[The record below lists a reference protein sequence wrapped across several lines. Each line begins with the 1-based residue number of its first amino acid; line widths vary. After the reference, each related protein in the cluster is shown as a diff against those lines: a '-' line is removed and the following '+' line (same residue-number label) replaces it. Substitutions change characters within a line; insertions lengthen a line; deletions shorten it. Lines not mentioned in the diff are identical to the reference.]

1 MFRRLRRGESSS
13 LDVAKSWEQSGA
25 GFCMCHRRQ
34 KLVRTMQS
42 RGSPAR
48 TVYIVDDDSA
58 LLGSL
63 ERTFR
68 AAGLTAVSYQ
78 TAAAFLDAAPGLS
91 DGCLLLDIVMPE
103 MDGLELQER
112 LNSLGF
118 NMPVIVMTAWGDVE
132 TAVQAMKS
140 GAVDFIEKPFNDEAL
155 LDAINAA
162 LALDRGSTRD
172 RESVVAAKLV
182 AKLSPRERQVFDGLV
197 AGRSI
202 KQMAYDL
209 GISARTVE
217 EHRARMLAR
226 LGTRSFAEVI
236 RLAVQAGLVA
246 SRS

>member
-1 MFRRLRRGESSS
+1 
-13 LDVAKSWEQSGA
+13 
-25 GFCMCHRRQ
+25 
-34 KLVRTMQS
+34 MQS
-42 RGSPAR
+42 KGSPVR
-48 TVYIVDDDSA
+48 IVYIVDDDAA

-78 TAAAFLDAAPGLS
+78 TAFAFLDAAPGLS
-91 DGCLLLDIVMPE
+91 DGCLLLDIIMPE

-118 NMPVIVMTAWGDVE
+118 NMPVIVMTARGDVE

-162 LALDRGSTRD
+162 LALARGPTRD
-172 RESVVAAKLV
+172 RESVVAAKRM
-182 AKLSPRERQVFDGLV
+182 AKLSPRERQVLDGLV
-197 AGRSI
+197 AGRLT
-202 KQMAYDL
+202 KQIAYDL

-217 EHRARMLAR
+217 VHRARMLVR
-226 LGTRSFAEVI
+226 LGTRSVAEAIGVAVMAE
-236 RLAVQAGLVA
+236 LALADLDAQAAPRRPRGGSSRGLPK
-246 SRS
+246 